1 MSVMGVISTNYYRA
15 SKMLRP
21 YTEALESIRSRGG
34 RSASPG
40 EVKSLLD
47 VLVPLDRYFRD
58 ITHYTM
64 GVNAWS
70 MSEFLRRRYPGDWPA
85 IRDGIVS
92 VTAELENAGG
102 GGADVRDGALRTLG
116 YVKDALD
123 NECESLYNQMCRR

>member
-1 MSVMGVISTNYYRA
+1 MSDMGVISTNYYRA
-15 SKMLRP
+15 SKLLRP

-58 ITHYTM
+58 IFHYTL
-64 GVNAWS
+64 GINEWS

-102 GGADVRDGALRTLG
+102 GGADVRDGALNTLG
-116 YVKDALD
+116 YVEDALD